1 MSVHYPLHQKNYI
14 GVNSSLS
21 SRYQIQVAISSTIRV
36 LLTRFNHM
44 DKLQVLFIEAQGNI
58 QGVGSRDY
66 GIIVI
71 IEDH

>member
-1 MSVHYPLHQKNYI
+1 
-14 GVNSSLS
+14 
-21 SRYQIQVAISSTIRV
+21 
-36 LLTRFNHM
+36 M